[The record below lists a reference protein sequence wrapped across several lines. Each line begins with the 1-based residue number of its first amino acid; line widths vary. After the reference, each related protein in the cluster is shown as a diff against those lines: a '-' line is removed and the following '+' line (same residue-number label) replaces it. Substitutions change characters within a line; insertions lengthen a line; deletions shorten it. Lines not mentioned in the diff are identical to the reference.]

1 LFVLASERDP
11 SANYARKMLLW
22 NVKAFVVASVLR
34 DVHQFI
40 ILGSV
45 LDISA
50 VFCRWFCTIGLDAL
64 VSPVR
69 YCWR

>member
-1 LFVLASERDP
+1 
-11 SANYARKMLLW
+11 MLIS

-40 ILGSV
+40 ILYSVVGSV

-50 VFCRWFCTIGLDAL
+50 VFCR
-64 VSPVR
+64 
-69 YCWR
+69 